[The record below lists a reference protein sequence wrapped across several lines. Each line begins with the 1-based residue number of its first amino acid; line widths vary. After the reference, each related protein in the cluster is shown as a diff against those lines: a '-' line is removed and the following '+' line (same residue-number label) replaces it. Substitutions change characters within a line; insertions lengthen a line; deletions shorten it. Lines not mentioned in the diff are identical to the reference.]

1 MSSSNPEKTPA
12 AVVPRPNAPSI
23 VVSPTLTLQPPLSR
37 RGHGPGLVLLVDPVL
52 DLGSCHDK
60 TLDPPP
66 LQKWAEEGY
75 AVAQLRLVPNEV
87 VEDTTAAAEVIQE
100 AIQELAKLPS
110 CDPTEKLGFIVYSA
124 ATKACPITTTAIEA
138 ACKKAAAVV
147 YYGAEP
153 AASSY
158 TAGSSQLPVLAH
170 LPGSGLSKPSDGSE
184 AAAAAATPDHVKQH
198 YYGPAA
204 KGAAFAIPAHADFHA
219 SSASVAH
226 TRTLGFLKPLVGG
239 PWFDLEKIWDEH
251 TYWEF
256 EARDVEQ
263 TMATMVEEPYVN
275 HIPTLTGGVGRKKL
289 TEFYTNHFV
298 FANPPDT
305 ELELISRT
313 VGIDRVIDEFVTKM
327 THDRVVDWLVPGV
340 PPTGKYLQIP
350 FTSIVNIRGDRLYHE
365 HISWDQGTLL
375 QQLGLFPEYLPFP
388 YPVASAQ
395 PGEKMEY
402 RLPVAGVE
410 SAQKLRDESAVE
422 SNFMLEYSTRKATEQ

>member
-1 MSSSNPEKTPA
+1 MSSTNPEKTP
-12 AVVPRPNAPSI
+12 VPRPNAPSI
-23 VVSPTLTLQPPLSR
+23 AISPTLTLQPPLSR
-37 RGHGPGLVLLVDPVL
+37 RGHGPSLVLLVDPRL
-52 DLGSCHDK
+52 DLANCHDK

-75 AVAQLRLVPNEV
+75 AVAQLKLVPNEV
-87 VEDTTAAAEVIQE
+87 AAAVEAGGLRLDE
-100 AIQELAKLPS
+100 DNLHLAIQELESLPS
-110 CDPTEKLGFIVYSA
+110 CDGARELGFIVYSA
-124 ATKACPITTTAIEA
+124 TTTCPIAATAIED
-138 ACKKAAAVV
+138 ACEQALAVV

-153 AASSY
+153 ASY
-158 TAGSSQLPVLAH
+158 TASELPVLAH
-170 LPGSGLSKPSDGSE
+170 LPGASSSSSKPDGGD
-184 AAAAAATPDHVKQH
+184 AAAAETPDNVKRH

-204 KGAAFAIPAHADFHA
+204 KAPSFAIPADEHFHA

-226 TRTLGFLKPLVGG
+226 TRTLSFLKPLMAG
-239 PWFDLEKIWDEH
+239 PYFDLEKIWDEH

-275 HIPTLTGGVGRKKL
+275 HIPTLTGGIGRKKL

-305 ELELISRT
+305 ELELVSRT

-340 PPTGKYLQIP
+340 PPTGKYIQVP
-350 FTSIVNIRGDRLYHE
+350 FTSVVNIRGDRLYHE

-375 QQLGLFPEYLPFP
+375 RQLGLLPEYLPFP
-388 YPVASAQ
+388 HPVASGQ
-395 PGEKMEY
+395 PGEKFEY
-402 RLPVAGVE
+402 RVPVADAE
-410 SAQKLRDESAVE
+410 SASKLRDESSVD
-422 SNFMLEYSTRKATEQ
+422 SNAMLGHGPRRAAGQ